1 MSEVRIELR
10 LTKTVMRQS
19 QDETWSYETRDKT
32 RHECVQTKPRQRRVN
47 MCLKM
52 TLSRDSIT
60 GNTLLPHF
68 CFTTKFGRSRSNGI
82 WVQKWGPKFWVCW
95 GPAPLGCGDWLIYGT
110 RNTLLHRVLALH
122 FLWV

>member
-68 CFTTKFGRSRSNGI
+68 CFTTKFGRSRSNGMGAEMGSKI
-82 WVQKWGPKFWVCW
+82 LGMLGPR
-95 GPAPLGCGDWLIYGT
+95 PLRMRG
-110 RNTLLHRVLALH
+110 LADLRY
-122 FLWV
+122 